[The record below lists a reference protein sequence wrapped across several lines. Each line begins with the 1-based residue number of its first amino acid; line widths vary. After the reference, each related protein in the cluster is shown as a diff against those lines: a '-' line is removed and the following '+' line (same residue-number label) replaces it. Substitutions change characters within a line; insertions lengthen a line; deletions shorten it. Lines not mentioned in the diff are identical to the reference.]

1 MHGAIA
7 GEGASLFTQELFDAN
22 LTIGGSSI
30 AILFAILLALQASE
44 IGMARE
50 SSSVIGQLEP
60 AT

>member
-1 MHGAIA
+1 M
-7 GEGASLFTQELFDAN
+7 GASLFTQELFDAN